1 MASVLRGSGDSSFG
15 GNLSIEGVL
24 TYEDVSSVD
33 SVGIVTAR
41 SGLHVGTGASVF
53 SPDTNELALGT
64 NSGERLRIVS
74 GGNIGIGTND
84 PGNHK
89 LHLYGASN
97 SDLRLTATGDDII
110 NMFANSNRS
119 SANAS
124 LFAIKGEWNGT
135 QVANIKFLV
144 GDDTTNKDDGYIT
157 FATRESGD
165 GSSSERLRITSTG
178 KVGIDQTNPQGDLH
192 IGNITGNKDLIMHS
206 ANNGTARLRFRE
218 GGSTASGFN
227 EYSIGMVGNRN
238 AMTVNGQGSGEII
251 AIMGDTGKVGILNTN
266 PTHLLHISK
275 NTSGEVAGFKISG
288 NDGSGDGGSGVNLA
302 DNETVKWSIFT
313 RRYSNNNRLYISTAE
328 NDASSS
334 RVTIT
339 EGGNVGI
346 NESSPNRKLVIS
358 QANSTA
364 YSGTDFDQDY
374 HVLKLNNTTDSKS
387 VGMQF
392 LIGSN
397 GEAAITATEVSD
409 GATDLIFGMRSSGS
423 RAERFRMH
431 NSGNFIS
438 YGGAKIQ
445 HYGGNSQNSSSFTI
459 DITTSGSSYAGG
471 FLIAQGYHYGNAN
484 YGASR
489 VSIVSVGPTGLIDQ
503 NILNHATGLGG
514 SWSFSR
520 LDNSTIRVTKVAG
533 SYNGGISWNVC
544 FIGNN

>member
-1 MASVLRGSGDSSFG
+1 
-15 GNLSIEGVL
+15 
-24 TYEDVSSVD
+24 
-33 SVGIVTAR
+33 
-41 SGLHVGTGASVF
+41 
-53 SPDTNELALGT
+53 
-64 NSGERLRIVS
+64 
-74 GGNIGIGTND
+74 
-84 PGNHK
+84 
-89 LHLYGASN
+89 
-97 SDLRLTATGDDII
+97 
-110 NMFANSNRS
+110 
-119 SANAS
+119 
-124 LFAIKGEWNGT
+124 
-135 QVANIKFLV
+135 
-144 GDDTTNKDDGYIT
+144 
-157 FATRESGD
+157 
-165 GSSSERLRITSTG
+165 
-178 KVGIDQTNPQGDLH
+178 
-192 IGNITGNKDLIMHS
+192 ITGNKDLIMHS

>member
-206 ANNGTARLRFRE
+206 VNNGTARLRFRE

-238 AMTVNGQGSGEII
+238 AMTVNGQGAGEII
-251 AIMGDTGKVGILNTN
+251 RILGDTGKVGILNNN

-275 NTSGEVAGFKISG
+275 NTSGEVAGIKISG

-313 RRYSNNNRLYISTAE
+313 RRHSKNNRL
-328 NDASSS
+328 
-334 RVTIT
+334 
-339 EGGNVGI
+339 
-346 NESSPNRKLVIS
+346 
-358 QANSTA
+358 
-364 YSGTDFDQDY
+364 
-374 HVLKLNNTTDSKS
+374 
-387 VGMQF
+387 
-392 LIGSN
+392 
-397 GEAAITATEVSD
+397 
-409 GATDLIFGMRSSGS
+409 
-423 RAERFRMH
+423 
-431 NSGNFIS
+431 
-438 YGGAKIQ
+438 
-445 HYGGNSQNSSSFTI
+445 
-459 DITTSGSSYAGG
+459 
-471 FLIAQGYHYGNAN
+471 
-484 YGASR
+484 
-489 VSIVSVGPTGLIDQ
+489 
-503 NILNHATGLGG
+503 
-514 SWSFSR
+514 
-520 LDNSTIRVTKVAG
+520 
-533 SYNGGISWNVC
+533 
-544 FIGNN
+544 

>member
-206 ANNGTARLRFRE
+206 VNNGTARLRFRE

-238 AMTVNGQGSGEII
+238 AVTVNGQGAGEII

-471 FLIAQGYHYGNAN
+471 FLIAQGYHYGNAS